1 MKELKAQLKRMKDLE
16 TRINPDREWVLRNR
30 TRMMTQIEHTS
41 LQSVAHPVEAPKVVH
56 SVSTWTKIFVP
67 QTLVRSL
74 KPVTSVAFALMIT
87 TVGWIA
93 SAYAEPGDVLWGA
106 KSAFNSVVE
115 NGRLALAPE
124 SEQAS
129 LKLSYASKQAHV
141 LKQVVETTNV
151 EGEKKTKLVEKT
163 ADSLQKK
170 LDSAQESIKVVPLV
184 DSLDLV
190 KKVSLSTQDISQT
203 LKETLEN
210 AEVGGISEKIEKTA
224 VETTK
229 QSLEM
234 VGDAFQKKAD
244 ANIEISNEEKE
255 IVKDH
260 IDAAVESI
268 IAEVSKAQNKLNEQS
283 TSSTLLLT
291 TSTIATNLLTSSTP
305 LALTTSTGSTSIMDA
320 IATVKTI
327 DEQKKT
333 VDSLKETNL
342 VEALNTTKAL
352 AERVTT
358 VIEQITTQSGSTAV
372 NTPVTTPTSTIVPTT
387 STVTTIKTVSS
398 TQ

>member
-1 MKELKAQLKRMKDLE
+1 MRELKLQLKRMKDLE
-16 TRINPDREWVLRNR
+16 TRINPDREWILRNR
-30 TRMMTQIEHTS
+30 TLLMNQIGHTS
-41 LQSVAHPVEAPKVVH
+41 LQSVDHPAEAANVAH
-56 SVSTWTKIFVP
+56 SVSTWTKIFIPEV
-67 QTLVRSL
+67 LVRSF
-74 KPVTSVAFALMIT
+74 KPVMSVAFALMLT

-129 LKLSYASKQAHV
+129 LKLSYASKQAHI

-151 EGEKKTKLVEKT
+151 DGEEKEKLVEKT

-170 LDSAQESIKVVPLV
+170 LESAQESIKTIALN
-184 DSLDLV
+184 DSVDLV

-203 LKETLEN
+203 LKETMVN
-210 AEVGGISEKIEKTA
+210 AAVGGISDTIEKTA

-229 QSLEM
+229 QSLQM
-234 VGDAFQKKAD
+234 VGDAVQKKTD
-244 ANIEISNEEKE
+244 ANFEISNEEKE
-255 IVKDH
+255 LVKDH

-268 IAEVSKAQNKLNEQS
+268 IAEVAKAQNKLNEQS
-283 TSSTLLLT
+283 TSSTLAVP
-291 TSTIATNLLTSSTP
+291 TSPTGTVISPSST
-305 LALTTSTGSTSIMDA
+305 LLLSTSTSIMDA

-333 VDSLKETNL
+333 VNSLKETNL
-342 VEALNTTKAL
+342 IEALNTTKAL
-352 AERVTT
+352 AEQVTT
-358 VIEQITTQSGSTAV
+358 VIEKITTQGTTPTV
-372 NTPVTTPTSTIVPTT
+372 NTPASTSTSPSVPATT
-387 STVTTIKTVSS
+387 NTTTVKSTSS
-398 TQ
+398 T

>member
-1 MKELKAQLKRMKDLE
+1 MKELKSQLKRMKDLE
-16 TRINPDREWVLRNR
+16 TRINPDREWILRNR
-30 TRMMTQIEHTS
+30 TRMMAQIEHTS
-41 LQSVAHPVEAPKVVH
+41 LQSVAHPVEGAKVAH
-56 SVSTWTKIFVP
+56 TVSTWAKIFVP

-74 KPVTSVAFALMIT
+74 KPIASVAFALMIT

-170 LDSAQESIKVVPLV
+170 LNSAQESIKVVPLV

-260 IDAAVESI
+260 IDQAVESI
-268 IAEVSKAQNKLNEQS
+268 IAEVSKAQIKLNEQS
-283 TSSTLLLT
+283 ASSTLLLT

-333 VDSLKETNL
+333 VNSLKETNL

-358 VIEQITTQSGSTAV
+358 VIEQITTQGTIV
-372 NTPVTTPTSTIVPTT
+372 NTPTTTSIQTTTPSASTTT
-387 STVTTIKTVSS
+387 KPVSS
-398 TQ
+398 T